1 MLFICHKYK
10 NPDKNTSNVSLEIQV
25 LISKQLKMP
34 DWEQLTTVGVDQ
46 AWRVVR
52 KEVVLSIIHI
62 YDKTSIIVCVNIFF
76 HRWRRSCFL
85 DFCLCHVCFKLTT
98 MT

>member
-1 MLFICHKYK
+1 MKYDAFLRSQIQIQK
-10 NPDKNTSNVSLEIQV
+10 NDKNTSNVSLEIQV

-52 KEVVLSIIHI
+52 KEVHHHFVHMF
-62 YDKTSIIVCVNIFF
+62 VCVNIII
-76 HRWRRSCFL
+76 
-85 DFCLCHVCFKLTT
+85 
-98 MT
+98 

>member
-1 MLFICHKYK
+1 MKYDAFLRSQIQIQK
-10 NPDKNTSNVSLEIQV
+10 NDKNTSNVSLEIQV

-52 KEVVLSIIHI
+52 KEVVLSIIHT
-62 YDKTSIIVCVNIFF
+62 YDKTSIIVCVNIFSTGGEGAVSWTSACSTF
-76 HRWRRSCFL
+76 ASS
-85 DFCLCHVCFKLTT
+85 
-98 MT
+98 